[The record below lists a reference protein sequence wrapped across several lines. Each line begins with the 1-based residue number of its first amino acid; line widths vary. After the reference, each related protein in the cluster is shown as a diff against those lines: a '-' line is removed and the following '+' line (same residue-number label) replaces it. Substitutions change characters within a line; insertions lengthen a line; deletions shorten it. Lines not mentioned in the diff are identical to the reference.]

1 MIIQKAAGSFRLLVV
16 IGVFATLLTSGC
28 AKQKVVSEYG
38 RRVGRQG
45 ASSVNGTGVLMRMF
59 RSGGARVKTSTRL
72 GRIVDNAEVVVWIP
86 DRYASPSKPT
96 REFFEDWLAA
106 NPNRTLIF
114 VGRDYDATTTYW
126 QYLVDHAPADKPGQ
140 YIEARKKL
148 AEARVA
154 EATQRSVYDPKDD
167 CDWFAIDR
175 SKPSRRVTKLDGPLR
190 RGVVDETAID
200 LELNT
205 RIEKSQIVKDDDAG
219 YRGRPKFKSLL
230 SSDGDIVVGKFTRQN
245 WSGSQI
251 IVVANG
257 SWLLNLPLVNHEHRR
272 LAGNLIG
279 ECGKVDQVVFLES
292 GPGEPAI
299 SSHEPNQHHGLAA
312 FTVWPINCILMH
324 LLALGILFCYSVFP
338 IFGRPRRMPEAETS
352 DFGKHVYAIGELME
366 HTGDRQYATQVRENY
381 FHRVSD
387 SSTASDGHQAGPV
400 VSTAKS
406 VTTASVSPPTAPTSP
421 SSLTSNEN
429 SPE

>member
-1 MIIQKAAGSFRLLVV
+1 MIKHMQKIAASAKTLVF
-16 IGVFATLLTSGC
+16 IGVVASLLSSGC
-28 AKQKVVSEYG
+28 AKKVVSEYG
-38 RRVGRQG
+38 RRVGNEG
-45 ASSVNGTGVLMRMF
+45 ASSVNGTGVLSRMF
-59 RSGGARVKTSTRL
+59 RNGGARVRTGTRL
-72 GRIVDNAEVVVWIP
+72 GRIVENAEAVVWAP
-86 DRYASPSKPT
+86 DRYAPPAKST
-96 REFFEDWLAA
+96 RDFFEDWLAGDA
-106 NPNRTLIF
+106 NRTLIF

-126 QYLVDHAPADKPGQ
+126 QYLVDTTPADKPGQ

-148 AEARVA
+148 AETRVA
-154 EATQRSVYDPKDD
+154 EATQRSVYDPQDD
-167 CDWFAIDR
+167 CDWFAMDR
-175 SKPSRRVTKLDGPLR
+175 TKPSRKVTRLKGPLSN
-190 RGVVDETAID
+190 GVNAAAVD

-205 RIEKSQIVKDDDAG
+205 RIESSQIVKDDDAG
-219 YRGRPKFKSLL
+219 YRGRPKFETLL
-230 SSDGDIVVGKFTRQN
+230 SSDGDILVGRFTRQN

-279 ECGKVDQVVFLES
+279 ECGNVNQVVFLES
-292 GPGEPAI
+292 GPGEPAM

-312 FTVWPINCILMH
+312 FTVWPINVILMH

-338 IFGRPRRMPEAETS
+338 IFGRPRRMQEAETA

-366 HTGDRQYATQVRENY
+366 HTGDRQYARRCRENY
-381 FHRVSD
+381 FQRVSD
-387 SSTASDGHQAGPV
+387 NAQTSGNAQAGPV
-400 VSTAKS
+400 ANVAGPVASS
-406 VTTASVSPPTAPTSP
+406 PSSPTTASISP